1 MVRDKVR
8 GARRGRQ
15 RGVQTR
21 WVAGWENRMV
31 RMGVERGV
39 VLEKRY
45 GEEDDRN
52 AGDERWMY
60 QIADNEEKG

>member
-1 MVRDKVR
+1 
-8 GARRGRQ
+8 
-15 RGVQTR
+15 
-21 WVAGWENRMV
+21 MV